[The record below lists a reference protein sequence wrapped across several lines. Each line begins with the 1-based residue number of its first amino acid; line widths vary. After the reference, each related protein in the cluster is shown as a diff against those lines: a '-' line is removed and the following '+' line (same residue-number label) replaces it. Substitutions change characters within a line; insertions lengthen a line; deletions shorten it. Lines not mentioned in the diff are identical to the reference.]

1 MGYFTCHN
9 LLCRGA
15 KEIMSSSSVPIIPG
29 YYGSDQSD
37 SRLEKEAEGIGY
49 PVLLKADRGGGGKGM
64 RIVESSDQFQAMLN
78 QCRSEAR
85 NFFSD
90 DKMLIEKYVT
100 KPRSL
105 SYCSSCNILKLNF
118 VSKMFVTKSV
128 ISSARKGR
136 ERRDNLL

>member
-1 MGYFTCHN
+1 
-9 LLCRGA
+9 
-15 KEIMSSSSVPIIPG
+15 MSSSSVPIIPG

-37 SRLEKEAEGIGY
+37 SRLEKEAEAIGY

-105 SYCSSCNILKLNF
+105 SYCSSCNIILKLNF

-128 ISSARKGR
+128 LEKGGKGETICFSMR
-136 ERRDNLL
+136 VLCKIAAVLIC